1 MSITDPSTSVQAVKY
16 TYEPYRVSVE
26 EYVPCAAKLPQPP
39 ASHTSRGKSMSMMG
53 DDSGLL
59 EYVIMPLFLI
69 VWLVEA
75 IREAGLHLLLSN
87 IPSRACFWPGALQ

>member
-26 EYVPCAAKLPQPP
+26 EYVPCVAKLPQPP

-53 DDSGLL
+53 DDSGL
-59 EYVIMPLFLI
+59 M
-69 VWLVEA
+69 
-75 IREAGLHLLLSN
+75 GLAPHEEKEHDETHE
-87 IPSRACFWPGALQ
+87 